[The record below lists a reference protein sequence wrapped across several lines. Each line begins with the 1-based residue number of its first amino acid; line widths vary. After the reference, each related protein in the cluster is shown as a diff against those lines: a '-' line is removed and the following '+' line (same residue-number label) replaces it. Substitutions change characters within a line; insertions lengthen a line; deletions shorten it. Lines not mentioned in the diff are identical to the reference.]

1 LYIQFVARPSTES
14 EEIRPG
20 VVLDLDGE
28 NNIVGIDIERASDK
42 VDLRKLDAASL
53 PL

>member
-1 LYIQFVARPSTES
+1 MKLEYDRQTDSLYIQFVARPSTES

-20 VVLDLDGE
+20 IVLDLDDE
-28 NNIVGIDIERASDK
+28 